1 MKIRV
6 SNLDKKYTKKGDFIL
21 KNINLELNNG
31 IYGLIGPNGVGKTT
45 FLHVLLGI
53 LPMTAGE
60 IICDNDIKFA
70 SDEFYNLVGYLPQY
84 PKFYKHFTAN
94 EFMSYIC
101 SLKGINSVDTK
112 EKVKELLELV
122 NLERVKNNKISTFS
136 GGMRQRLGVAQALIN
151 NPKLLI
157 LDEPTAGLDPKERIR
172 FRNILSRLSKDRI
185 IIFSTHII
193 SDIEY
198 IADWIIFMK
207 DGEIINQNTPAK
219 VINELKNKVQEI
231 TVEEIELDKYIKK
244 HNVIN
249 LKRHDDKIIVRI
261 LANKKIGTFCKPKLE
276 DIYMLYYDESNV

>member
-1 MKIRV
+1 
-6 SNLDKKYTKKGDFIL
+6 
-21 KNINLELNNG
+21 
-31 IYGLIGPNGVGKTT
+31 
-45 FLHVLLGI
+45 
-53 LPMTAGE
+53 
-60 IICDNDIKFA
+60 
-70 SDEFYNLVGYLPQY
+70 
-84 PKFYKHFTAN
+84 
-94 EFMSYIC
+94 
-101 SLKGINSVDTK
+101 
-112 EKVKELLELV
+112 
-122 NLERVKNNKISTFS
+122 
-136 GGMRQRLGVAQALIN
+136 MRQRLGIAQALIN

-244 HNVIN
+244 HNVIS

>member
-70 SDEFYNLVGYLPQY
+70 SDEFYDLVGYLPQY

-136 GGMRQRLGVAQALIN
+136 GGMRQRLGIAQALIN

-157 LDEPTAGLDPKERIR
+157 LDEPTAGLDPK
-172 FRNILSRLSKDRI
+172 K
-185 IIFSTHII
+185 
-193 SDIEY
+193 
-198 IADWIIFMK
+198 
-207 DGEIINQNTPAK
+207 G
-219 VINELKNKVQEI
+219 
-231 TVEEIELDKYIKK
+231 
-244 HNVIN
+244 
-249 LKRHDDKIIVRI
+249 
-261 LANKKIGTFCKPKLE
+261 
-276 DIYMLYYDESNV
+276 

>member
-1 MKIRV
+1 MKVRV

-21 KNINLELNNG
+21 KSINLELNNG

-60 IICDNDIKFA
+60 IICNNDIEFA
-70 SDEFYNLVGYLPQY
+70 SDEFYDLVGYLPQY
-84 PKFYKHFTAN
+84 PKFYKHFTAS
-94 EFMSYIC
+94 EFMNYIC
-101 SLKGINSVDTK
+101 SLKGINSDDTK

-122 NLERVKNNKISTFS
+122 NLEKVKDNKISTFS
-136 GGMRQRLGVAQALIN
+136 GGMRQRLGIAQALIN

-157 LDEPTAGLDPKERIR
+157 LDEPTAGLDPNERIR

-207 DGEIINQNTPAK
+207 DGKIINQNTPAN
-219 VINELKNKVQEI
+219 VIKELENKVQEI
-231 TVEEIELDKYIKK
+231 TVEEIELNKCIKK
-244 HNVIN
+244 YNVIS
-249 LKRHDDKIIVRI
+249 LKRHDNKIIVRI

-276 DIYMLYYDESNV
+276 DIYMLYYDESII

>member
-1 MKIRV
+1 MKVRI

-21 KNINLELNNG
+21 KSINLELNNG

-70 SDEFYNLVGYLPQY
+70 SDEFYDLVGYLPQY
-84 PKFYKHFTAN
+84 PKFYKHFTAS
-94 EFMSYIC
+94 EFMNYIC
-101 SLKGINSVDTK
+101 SLKGINSDDTK

-122 NLERVKNNKISTFS
+122 NLEKVKDNKISTFS
-136 GGMRQRLGVAQALIN
+136 GGMRQRLGIAQALIN

-157 LDEPTAGLDPKERIR
+157 LDEPTAGLDPKERIK

-207 DGEIINQNTPAK
+207 DGKIINQNTPAN
-219 VINELKNKVQEI
+219 VIKELENKVQEI
-231 TVEEIELDKYIKK
+231 TVEEIELNKYIKK
-244 HNVIN
+244 YNVIS
-249 LKRHDDKIIVRI
+249 LKRHDNKIIVRI

-276 DIYMLYYDESNV
+276 DIYMLYYDESII